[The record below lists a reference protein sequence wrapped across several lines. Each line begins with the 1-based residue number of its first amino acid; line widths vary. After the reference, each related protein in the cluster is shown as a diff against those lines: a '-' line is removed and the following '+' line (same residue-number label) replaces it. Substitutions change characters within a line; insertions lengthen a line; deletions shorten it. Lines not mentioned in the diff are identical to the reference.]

1 MTKDIRVFPRPTG
14 NPEIQ
19 YSGSAHSSIKFEV
32 LESGSISFSGASGSL
47 FSISDSLIGSL
58 FSVNDISGL
67 PVIEAFS
74 DDRVVMGSFGQNTLV
89 VTGSLVG
96 IGTDVPANNLHL
108 YSTSTTGLTIESTTA
123 DPQIHLIS
131 TTDDWYVYADQSQ
144 AANFVIQSEGNP
156 RFVIETGGDI
166 GIGVTNPNARLE
178 IEDGGTAQTQLLK
191 ITQDDANPYG
201 LVIGNDTFSTI
212 DYEGFGVV
220 VGNTGLS
227 TIDSRGTGAALAI
240 RVGATPTEAVR
251 ILTGGNVGIGTN
263 NPGTKLDV
271 RDDSTGT
278 TTFAQFGS
286 TTISSS
292 TREGGIKILASAGS
306 VDHTVGI

>member
-96 IGTDVPANNLHL
+96 IGTSVPTSLLHVDGTGHSATGNPTFEVITSAGETATYGSEIRTLGGNRAALLVEHSHAAGDGRALVINSAN
-108 YSTSTTGLTIESTTA
+108 STGDILQVQ
-123 DPQIHLIS
+123 DGG
-131 TTDDWYVYADQSQ
+131 VVK
-144 AANFVIQSEGNP
+144 FVIH
-156 RFVIETGGDI
+156 D
-166 GIGVTNPNARLE
+166 
-178 IEDGGTAQTQLLK
+178 
-191 ITQDDANPYG
+191 
-201 LVIGNDTFSTI
+201 
-212 DYEGFGVV
+212 
-220 VGNTGLS
+220 
-227 TIDSRGTGAALAI
+227 
-240 RVGATPTEAVR
+240 
-251 ILTGGNVGIGTN
+251 GGNVGIGT
-263 NPGTKLDV
+263 
-271 RDDSTGT
+271 
-278 TTFAQFGS
+278 
-286 TTISSS
+286 SS
-292 TREGGIKILASAGS
+292 TDRNLHLYGGNAGTDPTWN
-306 VDHTVGI
+306 VDDMFIIESDTNQFQQFFGPTTAQQ